1 MAAVSLR
8 ASLVRTALL
17 WGAGFLAF
25 SLFVILNKDLAT
37 YLRYLALGLPQGAI
51 IALLAVGYSMVYGII
66 QLINFAHGEVFMF
79 STYFTLMFLVPTGS
93 HDIFSMKV
101 VSATVGLLVACAIW
115 VAVSGLLQS
124 RWLRLLVAIG
134 AGVAFAVANFYL
146 LPKTGGRNPMPFFAA
161 IAIAVVYS
169 CCLGVTMDLLAYR
182 PLRNSPRLI
191 PLITA
196 IGISLFLQSYA
207 QSIWGSAS
215 RDFPANARPHLF
227 WHYEH
232 ASHTSIPIQQP
243 AMIKLFSAQG
253 RNGEPTIIQMPLLD
267 LTIIMTAIVL
277 LVALQLF
284 IHHTRTGKAMRACA
298 QDRITASLMGIQV
311 NRVVAL
317 AFALGA
323 GLAAIVAPL
332 YVLRGTF
339 IIPTMGYIVGI
350 LAFASAVL
358 GGIGNISG
366 AMLGGLIIGTIY
378 SFVPLF
384 DSFDTFRIFGTLE
397 RWGWLTEEGWNRM
410 GTNLGRPGQY
420 QLGVAYAFMIL
431 VIVFKPTGLL
441 GKASAK
447 RA

>member
-1 MAAVSLR
+1 LAV
-8 ASLVRTALL
+8 ASATASSIRTAIL
-17 WGAGFLAF
+17 WVGGFVLF
-25 SLFVILNKDLAT
+25 SLFVILNKDVAT

-51 IALLAVGYSMVYGII
+51 IALIAVGYSMVYGII

-79 STYFTLMFLVPTGS
+79 STYFTLMFLVPTGTQEM
-93 HDIFSMKV
+93 FGMKV
-101 VSATVGLLVACAIW
+101 ISATVGILIACAFW
-115 VAVSGLLQS
+115 VMLSERVPKRLFRFLICAALGAVFA
-124 RWLRLLVAIG
+124 WL
-134 AGVAFAVANFYL
+134 NFFL
-146 LPKTGGRNPMPFFAA
+146 LPKTSGRAPMPFFAA
-161 IAIAVVYS
+161 ITIALIYS
-169 CCLGVTMDLLAYR
+169 CCLGVSMDLLAYR

-196 IGISLFLQSYA
+196 IGISLFLQNYVQA
-207 QSIWGSAS
+207 IWGSAS
-215 RDFPANARPHLF
+215 RDFPATARPGLF
-227 WHYEH
+227 MESVTRE
-232 ASHTSIPIQQP
+232 AGGTFQQP
-243 AMIKLFSAQG
+243 MMVKLFSAVG
-253 RNGEPTIIQMPLLD
+253 RNGEQTIVQMPMLD
-267 LTIIMTAIVL
+267 VAIIVVAIVL

-284 IHHTRTGKAMRACA
+284 IHNTRTGKAMRACA
-298 QDRITASLMGIQV
+298 QDRTTAALMGIQV
-311 NRVVAL
+311 NRIVAL

-339 IIPTMGYIVGI
+339 ILPTMGYIVGI

-366 AMLGGLIIGTIY
+366 AMLGGLIIGVIY

-384 DSFDTFRIFGTLE
+384 DSFDTFRMFPTLE
-397 RWGWLTEEGWNRM
+397 KWGWISHETWNRI
-410 GTNLGRPGQY
+410 GTKLARPGQY

-431 VIVFKPTGLL
+431 VNVFTPTGLL